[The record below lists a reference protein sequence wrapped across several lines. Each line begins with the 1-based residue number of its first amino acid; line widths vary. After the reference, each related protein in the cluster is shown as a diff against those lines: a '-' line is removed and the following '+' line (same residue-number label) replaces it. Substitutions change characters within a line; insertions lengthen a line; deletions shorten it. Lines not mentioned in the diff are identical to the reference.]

1 MGRMAAEDM
10 MDALPGDMCSISGIV
25 PVTDPINVVI
35 AVGGSVM
42 LDVNHRIPHVV
53 IASGGSINRVSTFD
67 ASTLIHRLAS
77 TDLQSC

>member
-1 MGRMAAEDM
+1 M

-35 AVGGSVM
+35 AVNGSVM

-53 IASGGSINRVSTFD
+53 IASSGSINRVSMFG
-67 ASTLIHRLAS
+67 ASTLIHRVAS
-77 TDLQSC
+77 ADLQSC

>member
-1 MGRMAAEDM
+1 

-35 AVGGSVM
+35 AVAVGGSVM

-53 IASGGSINRVSTFD
+53 IASSGSINRVSMFD
-67 ASTLIHRLAS
+67 VSTLIRRLAS

>member
-1 MGRMAAEDM
+1 
-10 MDALPGDMCSISGIV
+10 MDAMPGDMCSISGIV

-53 IASGGSINRVSTFD
+53 IASGGSINRVSMFD
-67 ASTLIHRLAS
+67 VSTLIRRLVS

>member
-1 MGRMAAEDM
+1 MGRMVAEDM
-10 MDALPGDMCSISGIV
+10 MDAMPGDMCSISGIV

-53 IASGGSINRVSTFD
+53 IASSGSINRVSMFD
-67 ASTLIHRLAS
+67 VSTLIRRLAS

>member
-1 MGRMAAEDM
+1 

-35 AVGGSVM
+35 VVGGSVM

-53 IASGGSINRVSTFD
+53 IASSGSINRVSMFD
-67 ASTLIHRLAS
+67 VSTLIRRLAS

>member
-1 MGRMAAEDM
+1 

-53 IASGGSINRVSTFD
+53 IASSGSINRVSTFD
-67 ASTLIHRLAS
+67 VSTLIRRLAS

>member
-1 MGRMAAEDM
+1 MAAEDM
-10 MDALPGDMCSISGIV
+10 MDAMPGDMCSISGIV

-53 IASGGSINRVSTFD
+53 IASSGSINRISMFD
-67 ASTLIHRLAS
+67 ASTLIHRVAS
-77 TDLQSC
+77 ADLQSC

>member
-1 MGRMAAEDM
+1 
-10 MDALPGDMCSISGIV
+10 MDAMPGDMCSISGIV

-53 IASGGSINRVSTFD
+53 IASSGSINRVSMFD
-67 ASTLIHRLAS
+67 VSTLIRRLAS

>member
-1 MGRMAAEDM
+1 
-10 MDALPGDMCSISGIV
+10 MDAMPGDMCSISGIV

-53 IASGGSINRVSTFD
+53 IASSGSINRVSMFD
-67 ASTLIHRLAS
+67 VSTLIHRVAS
-77 TDLQSC
+77 ADLQSC